1 MEGVETPVVATPS
14 DVLPSTACLCVW
26 IHHPIFLLGIVML
39 LVLLVILMCEASSIT
54 VLWVFTVL

>member
-1 MEGVETPVVATPS
+1 MAAPSVVLSSA
-14 DVLPSTACLCVW
+14 AYLCVW
-26 IHHPIFLLGIVML
+26 IHYRIFLLGVVMF